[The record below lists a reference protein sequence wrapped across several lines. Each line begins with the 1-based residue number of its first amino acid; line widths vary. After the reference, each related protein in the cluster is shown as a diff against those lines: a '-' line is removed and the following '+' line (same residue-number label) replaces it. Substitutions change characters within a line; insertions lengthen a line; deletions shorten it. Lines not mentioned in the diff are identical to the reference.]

1 VCISIVIMSGKVA
14 RKNERAYGFRKGH
27 PAYVSKKED
36 STEEQTGE
44 SLARWMPRLTQAEFT
59 RVTKVT
65 PAGLIEVPDAEGHSG
80 EAKMLRPRH
89 DVHDNDDLTS
99 TYLQGGGG
107 GDTREEMRL
116 YDKFH
121 MERMYNECIEEH
133 SVTESG
139 GECGN
144 PRFTVAREIKV
155 GLCWQCGL
163 RCIKCGYTSR
173 MYKLYHEVETG
184 KRGRKPAAPNIGL
197 QVGLQESTT
206 GIVKSRVIFA
216 SMNVPSPC
224 ISGMQ
229 KTANKVGDATSTMTL
244 ADLAKR
250 REDVKRV
257 NRLRG
262 LPEGAPINIAID
274 SRYNTTC
281 ITGAYHA
288 GQNASQAITVAVEKQ
303 TARND
308 IVGISIQNK
317 LCSLGAS
324 LRRRGIDV
332 TCPGH
337 ANCTATLPAS
347 EPLSEYTAGADIGR
361 QFAAQDVG
369 LRYIVTDGDAHGAE
383 GVKAGMSATTSN
395 VERQADTTHLGQS
408 LFRNT
413 MKAQFSER
421 MFPGT
426 TAAIRKEQKKMFS
439 LDVKTRCHQIH
450 SVMSN
455 RYAGDTKKV
464 AALMPRVIE
473 TTLDCYGGEC
483 DKCRYYSIVC
493 AGGKQKNWWKKSVH
507 LQSGRIAHL
516 NMTDADRATL
526 RNLIDIRLGVRAL
539 QMTKLCMNTN
549 RNEGLNR
556 SLSASLPKNVKFARN
571 VTGRACAAIDRLNY
585 GTGASLLRKLECNR
599 APITRGGRV
608 ARVAAQIQ
616 REALYHR
623 MYMHR
628 RAVRRRLL
636 VNKRKRFDAVRAA
649 KRQREASA
657 QTRADSQK
665 RVYRKGQLDQKMTTK
680 NTNKV
685 KVKKTKVK
693 VKVNSSTVVEHPYC
707 LRDRS
712 IDDHTYPA
720 HT

>member
-1 VCISIVIMSGKVA
+1 MCISIVIMSP
-14 RKNERAYGFRKGH
+14 RKSERACGFRKGH
-27 PAYVSKKED
+27 PAYASKKED
-36 STEEQTGE
+36 SIEEQTGDGE
-44 SLARWMPRLTQAEFT
+44 NLARWMPRLTQAEFT

-80 EAKMLRPRH
+80 EAKILRPRR
-89 DVHDNDDLTS
+89 DDHDNDDLTS
-99 TYLQGGGG
+99 TYLQGGGE
-107 GDTREEMRL
+107 DTREEMRL
-116 YDKFH
+116 YDKGR
-121 MERMYNECIEEH
+121 METMYNECIEEH
-133 SVTESG
+133 SVTE
-139 GECGN
+139 GECG
-144 PRFTVAREIKV
+144 REIKV
-155 GLCWQCGL
+155 GLCWQCCL
-163 RCIKCGYTSR
+163 RCKKCGYTSR

-184 KRGRKPAAPNIGL
+184 RRGHKPAAPNIGL

-224 ISGMQ
+224 ISAMQ
-229 KTANKVGDATSTMTL
+229 KTANKVGDTTSTMTL
-244 ADLAKR
+244 ADLAKK
-250 REDVKRV
+250 REDVKQI

-262 LPEGAPINIAID
+262 LPENAPKNIAID

-303 TARND
+303 TAQNE

-317 LCSLGAS
+317 LCTLGAS
-324 LRRRGIDV
+324 LRRRGVNV

-347 EPLSEYTAGADIGR
+347 EPLSECTAGAEIGR

-383 GVKAGMSATTSN
+383 GVKAGMSGTTSN
-395 VERQADTTHLGQS
+395 VERQADTTHLGSS
-408 LFRNT
+408 LFRK
-413 MKAQFSER
+413 MIKAQFSER

-426 TAAIRKEQKKMFS
+426 TAVIRKEQKKMFS

-450 SVMSN
+450 SVMN
-455 RYAGDTKKV
+455 DLYAGDTKKV
-464 AALMPRVIE
+464 ASLMPRVIE
-473 TTLDCYGGEC
+473 TTLDCYSGEC
-483 DKCRYYSIVC
+483 EKCRYYSVVC
-493 AGGKQKNWWKKSVH
+493 AGGKRKNWWKKSVH
-507 LQSGRIAHL
+507 LHSGRISHL
-516 NMTDADRATL
+516 NMTDTDRATL
-526 RNLIDIRLGVRAL
+526 RNLINIRLGVRAL
-539 QMTKLCMNTN
+539 EMTKLCMNTN

-556 SLSASLPKNVKFARN
+556 SLSASLPKNVNFSRN

-585 GTGASLLRKLECNR
+585 GTGASLLRKLESNR

-657 QTRADSQK
+657 QTRVAAQK
-665 RVYRKGQLDQKMTTK
+665 AVYRKGQLDQEMTT
-680 NTNKV
+680 TNKSKV
-685 KVKKTKVK
+685 NVKKT
-693 VKVNSSTVVEHPYC
+693 
-707 LRDRS
+707 RS
-712 IDDHTYPA
+712 R
-720 HT
+720 